1 SGRRLREIG
10 DLVIGGV
17 CAGFCRFGF
26 RKEIG
31 DGLSSRL
38 AAALPDR
45 TILLCLLASVLTGR
59 LHFMNLS
66 LKASI
71 GVASARISLSALTFS
86 VT

>member
-1 SGRRLREIG
+1 MERLRPIKGLRRVQRGFSGISGRRLREIG

-38 AAALPDR
+38 AAALP
-45 TILLCLLASVLTGR
+45 
-59 LHFMNLS
+59 
-66 LKASI
+66 
-71 GVASARISLSALTFS
+71 
-86 VT
+86 